1 MAAPFAL
8 GCIEVGAPTYY
19 DLPSVE
25 DDAPPVIQ
33 FVEHFLGAFAAIF
46 PMVNPFSTMALFLSL
61 TSGMSVPKQRYQAL
75 KASIIAAMIMLAVLY
90 IGAVILHF
98 FGISIGALRVT
109 GGLIVAYMGFRI
121 LFPNVTPTPGTAAH
135 DSQKDDSDLDFAF
148 MPLAFPSLVGP
159 GAMAVVMSM
168 TTHAGALPD
177 ITHRLLSYAAVS
189 LSILLV
195 ALVTWLVLRTST
207 KLLHLLGPRG
217 LSVMTQI
224 MGLLLVCIGVQFVAT
239 GIRNFVSE

>member
-1 MAAPFAL
+1 M
-8 GCIEVGAPTYY
+8 
-19 DLPSVE
+19 
-25 DDAPPVIQ
+25 IQ
-33 FVEHFLGAFAAIF
+33 VVEHFLGAFVAIL
-46 PMVNPFSTMALFLSL
+46 PMVNPLSTMVLFLSL
-61 TSGMSVPKQRYQAL
+61 TSGMSAPKQRYQAL
-75 KASIIAAMIMLAVLY
+75 KASIIAAVIMLVVLY
-90 IGAVILHF
+90 IGATVLHF

-109 GGLIVAYMGFRI
+109 GGLIVAYIGLGI
-121 LFPNVTPTPGTAAH
+121 LFPNATPTPGIAP
-135 DSQKDDSDLDFAF
+135 DSNKDDSDLDFAF

-217 LSVMTQI
+217 LDAMTRI
-224 MGLLLVCIGVQFVAT
+224 MGLLLMCIGVQFVAT

>member
-1 MAAPFAL
+1 MPGPA
-8 GCIEVGAPTYY
+8 
-19 DLPSVE
+19 S
-25 DDAPPVIQ
+25 APPVVQ

-61 TSGMSVPKQRYQAL
+61 TSGMSAPKQRYQAL
-75 KASIIAAMIMLAVLY
+75 KASIIAAVIMLVVLY

-109 GGLIVAYMGFRI
+109 GGLIVAYIGFRI
-121 LFPNVTPTPGTAAH
+121 LFPDGNPTPGIAP
-135 DSQKDDSDLDFAF
+135 DSNTDDSDLDFAF

-159 GAMAVVMSM
+159 GTMAVVMGM

-189 LSILLV
+189 FSILLV
-195 ALVTWLVLRTST
+195 ALVTWLVLRISA

-217 LSVMTQI
+217 LDVMNQI

>member
-1 MAAPFAL
+1 MPDPA
-8 GCIEVGAPTYY
+8 
-19 DLPSVE
+19 S
-25 DDAPPVIQ
+25 APPVIQ
-33 FVEHFLGAFAAIF
+33 FLEHFLGAFAAIF
-46 PMVNPFSTMALFLSL
+46 PIVNPFSTMPLFLSL
-61 TSGMSVPKQRYQAL
+61 TSGMSAPKQRYQAL
-75 KASIIAAMIMLAVLY
+75 KASIIAAVMMLVVLY
-90 IGAVILHF
+90 IGAVVLHF
-98 FGISIGALRVT
+98 FGISIGALRVA
-109 GGLIVAYMGFRI
+109 GGLIVAYIGFRI
-121 LFPNVTPTPGTAAH
+121 LFPSATPTPGTAP
-135 DSQKDDSDLDFAF
+135 DSKKDDSDLDFAF
-148 MPLAFPSLVGP
+148 MPLAFPSLVGA
-159 GAMAVVMSM
+159 GTMAVVMSM

-217 LSVMTQI
+217 LDAMTRI